1 MKNGMLIGWNIILT
15 VLAGVLLFLFLGN
28 RKKQPVSLAVRDDP
42 QEQPAQPTRIAYI
55 NMDSVQENYAFA
67 KEILDDIR
75 RIEQDNNF
83 RLEKLSDD
91 YNKTL
96 QSYMQQDQQAGLQQ
110 LSEVHQQDLMER
122 QKRISDQKQSLE
134 QDYVKKVGLL
144 EQSLRDKIKT
154 YLKDYNKDKKYAYIM
169 SLEER
174 MFYYVDTVYDVT
186 VDVVKGLNEQH
197 KTTKK
202 K

>member
-28 RKKQPVSLAVRDDP
+28 RKKQPVSIAVRDDP